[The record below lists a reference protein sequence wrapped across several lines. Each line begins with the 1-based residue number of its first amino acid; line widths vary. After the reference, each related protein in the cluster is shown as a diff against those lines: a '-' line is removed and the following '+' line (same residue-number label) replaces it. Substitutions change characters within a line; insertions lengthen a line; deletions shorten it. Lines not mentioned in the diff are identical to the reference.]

1 MTGSLKDLIKIKRH
15 FNNLLIFIYMWI
27 ASSFNIYLVTYAMKY
42 IPGNIYHNSLVSAV
56 TDLPLAIIGG
66 IVYHKLG
73 ARFTL
78 TAAFIL
84 AIVGSV
90 SILIAGN
97 SHPDLVPIMLSF
109 ARGGVKVTFDVCYLA
124 NSTIFPAIFA
134 GTAFGICNIGA
145 KVATILS
152 PMLAEV
158 EAPTPMIVFTATAT
172 VAIVLSQFIRT
183 PHNKH

>member
-1 MTGSLKDLIKIKRH
+1 
-15 FNNLLIFIYMWI
+15 MWI

-42 IPGNIYHNSLVSAV
+42 IPGNIFHNSLVSGI
-56 TDLPLAIIGG
+56 TDLPLAILGG
-66 IVYHKLG
+66 ITYHKMG
-73 ARFTL
+73 VRFTL
-78 TAAFIL
+78 AAAFIL

-109 ARGGVKVTFDVCYLA
+109 ARGGVKVTFDICYLA

-158 EAPTPMIVFTATAT
+158 PPPTPMLVFST
-172 VAIVLSQFIRT
+172 VATLAVFLSLLIKQ
-183 PHNKH
+183 HQKK